1 MTGTMGVH
9 LLANIFGCPV
19 EVLNYEAD
27 VARLLNEVVVDAKLT
42 KVSESHFQFDPV
54 GVTSVIL
61 LAESHISIHTWP
73 EHGSAAV
80 DIFCC
85 SGEKAANRAFKAL
98 LERFKPEKH
107 DCQIIKR

>member
-9 LLANIFGCPV
+9 ILVNLYGCSKELL
-19 EVLNYEAD
+19 EYKKD
-27 VARLLNEVVVDAKLT
+27 VARLLNEIVDEVKLT
-42 KVSESHFQFDPV
+42 KVSESHFQFDPT

-85 SGEKAANRAFKAL
+85 SGEEAADKAFKAL
-98 LERFKPEKH
+98 ITKFSPKKYDQQKVIR
-107 DCQIIKR
+107 

>member
-9 LLANIFGCPV
+9 ILVNLYGCPKELLEYKKDV
-19 EVLNYEAD
+19 EK
-27 VARLLNEVVVDAKLT
+27 LLNEIVTEAELT
-42 KVSESHFQFDPV
+42 KVSESHFQFDPT

-85 SGEKAANRAFKAL
+85 SGEKTADKAFQSL
-98 LERFKPEKH
+98 LAKFKPEKY
-107 DCQIIKR
+107 DKKLVQR